1 MHRTLRAGYRGAMV
15 SVWTATAE
23 IPSYDALRADQ
34 TADVVVIGGGWVGLT
49 TALLLAQEGADVVLL
64 EADRLG
70 GRTSGHTTGKVTS
83 QHGAI
88 YADLIDRHGEEK
100 ARLYAEANQAAVGRV
115 AELAESHAID
125 CELIRTPAFVYSPD
139 SESEMKREAEAAV
152 SLGLPA
158 QLTAGPEVGVHA
170 AAAAAVRFSSQ
181 VQLHPVK
188 YLAGLAKALTEAGGR
203 IFEHSRVVE
212 FDEKDDIV
220 KVSTQAGPQVRA
232 RHAVVA
238 TLLPFG
244 LTGGYFAKARPQQ
257 SHGIAVRLPV
267 EAPAGMAI
275 STGSIT
281 HSTRPWPGGG
291 PNGLI
296 VVGGGHEVGTVE
308 DTEAIYQGLIDWV
321 SSTWNYSCQAEYR
334 WSAHDYSTP
343 DLLPYVGKS
352 PGSSS
357 VLVATGMRK
366 WGLSNGMVAAG
377 ILSDL
382 IAERTNPWA
391 GLYDAGRIGDA
402 KAVAKLLKD
411 NLKVGKDFATG
422 HLSRALHG
430 GLDHLE
436 VGQGGLF
443 EIDGQ
448 TVGAYRDRQG
458 TLHTVKP
465 TCTHVGCA
473 LSWNNADTSWD
484 CSCHGSRFSPDGTV
498 LDGPATKPLD
508 PS

>member
-1 MHRTLRAGYRGAMV
+1 MTLPGYRESMA
-15 SVWTATAE
+15 SVWTATAQ
-23 IPSYDALRADQ
+23 IPSYDALRTDKR
-34 TADVVVIGGGWVGLT
+34 ADVAVIGGGWIGLT
-49 TALLLAQEGADVVLL
+49 TALLLAQDGADVVLL
-64 EADRLG
+64 EAGRLG
-70 GRTSGHTTGKVTS
+70 SRTSGNTTGKVTS

-115 AELAESHAID
+115 ADLAGAEAID
-125 CELIRTPAFVYSPD
+125 CELIRTPTFVYSTD
-139 SESEMKREAEAAV
+139 SASELKREAEAAI

-158 QLTAGPEVGVHA
+158 HLTDGPEVGLPAVG
-170 AAAAAVRFSSQ
+170 AVRFDDQ

-188 YLAGLAKALTEAGGR
+188 YLAGLAAALTRVGGR
-203 IFEHSRVVE
+203 IFEHTRVIRL
-212 FDEKDDIV
+212 DEKDDV
-220 KVSTQAGPQVRA
+220 VQVSTEAGPEVRA

-244 LTGGYFAKARPQQ
+244 LTGGYVAKTRPQQ

-267 EAPAGMAI
+267 EAPVGMSI
-275 STGSIT
+275 STNSPVR
-281 HSTRPWPGGG
+281 STRPWPGGG

-296 VVGGGHEVGTVE
+296 VVGGNHANGTVE

-321 SSTWNYSCQAEYR
+321 NSTWDYLCQAEHR

-343 DLLPYVGKS
+343 DLLPYVGRS
-352 PGSSS
+352 PGSNSI
-357 VLVATGMRK
+357 LVATGMHK
-366 WGLSNGMVAAG
+366 WGLGNGMVAAG
-377 ILSDL
+377 IICDL
-382 IAERTNPWA
+382 VAERTNPWA

-411 NLKVGKDFATG
+411 NLMVGKEFAAG
-422 HLSRALHG
+422 HLSRAFRG

-443 EIDGQ
+443 DVDGQ
-448 TVGAYRDRQG
+448 TVGAYRDHEG
-458 TLHTVKP
+458 TLYTVKP

-473 LSWNNADTSWD
+473 LS
-484 CSCHGSRFSPDGTV
+484 
-498 LDGPATKPLD
+498 
-508 PS
+508 